1 MDPTVLLILLKQ
13 GERSL
18 EDHTRD
24 YIFLAEHSH
33 FPDSSLCTFY
43 RAGLNTTAKGLLS
56 GGGSS
61 REPAG
66 LHREDVSPT
75 PDPEPSQPS
84 PRHAEHEPEPT
95 ADDEPEP
102 RATEQ
107 RITQEPEPNTSD
119 QVREPATTTAT
130 VECCVEQ
137 ERAMESPAH
146 CTTAGGEL
154 ELNSG
159 DLMDFFTEVLETHS
173 GDLIDF
179 STEIPTCHDLPPTTC
194 AVGSPAGLPASIG
207 VMAGGSLSSASSLR
221 VQNSASALRPCGST
235 TALSSLIST
244 FARRPTSS
252 TGLPRPSGSALVGR
266 RPAIASG
273 LHSSGFA
280 SSLRPAGS
288 VGLLP
293 LAPAPPQSSV
303 APAPLRTSGSPLP
316 PRSPEPWAPPWPSG
330 SSVSPWI
337 FGSLSPP
344 RAPPPPA
351 PPPSVG
357 PLELSALPP
366 PWLLPPSAPPWAY
379 IMAAVWVSTGFSCFG
394 SLLFLPWLLPP
405 SSPPW
410 TLRTLFFVFRPPP
423 KPPPTWT
430 LFCCSFF
437 APLVCF
443 VLFPTARGRA
453 YSEGGH
459 TLYKSVS
466 VLSVLSVFV
475 VDGGYYVCGYSSVM
489 DGLMALTEQ
498 CQDRE
503 EKEQAEKHV
512 AVGISAAILSPVSDN
527 DMPPLSMRLHC
538 SWSFFLLMK
547 MFVF

>member
-56 GGGSS
+56 GEGPRESLPDYIEWVLASCGSS
-61 REPAG
+61 WTIDFVK
-66 LHREDVSPT
+66 EDVSPT

-179 STEIPTCHDLPPTTC
+179 STEIPTCHDLPVAHHLC
-194 AVGSPAGLPASIG
+194 SGLAAGLPASIG

-244 FARRPTSS
+244 VARRPTSS

-293 LAPAPPQSSV
+293 
-303 APAPLRTSGSPLP
+303 
-316 PRSPEPWAPPWPSG
+316 PSG
-330 SSVSPWI
+330 STSVLCRSGSAADLRISASASVARALGSALALRILGVALDLWLSVSAS
-337 FGSLSPP
+337 GSTSTCSAAVGRPPGVVSPSSTM
-344 RAPPPPA
+344 A
-351 PPPSVG
+351 PPSVG
-357 PLELSALPP
+357 STVGLHHGCGLGLYRLLLLRVPP
-366 PWLLPPSAPPWAY
+366 VSSLAPP
-379 IMAAVWVSTGFSCFG
+379 T
-394 SLLFLPWLLPP
+394 
-405 SSPPW
+405 
-410 TLRTLFFVFRPPP
+410 FV
-423 KPPPTWT
+423 
-430 LFCCSFF
+430 
-437 APLVCF
+437 APMD
-443 VLFPTARGRA
+443 
-453 YSEGGH
+453 S
-459 TLYKSVS
+459 KD
-466 VLSVLSVFV
+466 SVF
-475 VDGGYYVCGYSSVM
+475 
-489 DGLMALTEQ
+489 
-498 CQDRE
+498 
-503 EKEQAEKHV
+503 
-512 AVGISAAILSPVSDN
+512 
-527 DMPPLSMRLHC
+527 
-538 SWSFFLLMK
+538 
-547 MFVF
+547 